1 MNTLTATALDVALE
15 ASRKGVVQLG
25 PNWYACGLRHA
36 TYAEA
41 EETFRRFDDQTR
53 QAREK
58 NEDRRRPRIGSSCAD
73 GIIYA
78 THITDGELTCDLAKL
93 RYERPKRSGY
103 DKRGPIAGVIVA
115 YDQTVLAC
123 HQNEHAAD
131 LAIREICRFI
141 SNLKTRSVDSHER
154 ELFDIVRALAD
165 RNGLLTAN
173 PWVGQPRGE
182 ASTAPV
188 GALTAE
194 SVLLGV
200 GQWVQSH
207 ADLDR
212 DDDQPTDGGLTIAF
226 DAGQRVYA
234 CIGGPG
240 KGGSEMVPRLLPE
253 RAIHLCADGVCP
265 KCPVTVR
272 NEPRRHF
279 RSIAYWLGRGSGPLS
294 VADYRSINTA
304 TTVLEVVL

>member
-1 MNTLTATALDVALE
+1 MNTLTATALDMALE
-15 ASRKGVVQLG
+15 SSKRGVVQLG

-41 EETFRRFDDQTR
+41 EETFRRFDDMER
-53 QAREK
+53 AARAK
-58 NEDRRRPRIGSSCAD
+58 NDDLRRPHVGAACKQ
-73 GIIYA
+73 GLIYA
-78 THITDGELTCDLAKL
+78 THVVDGELTADIVKV
-93 RYERPKRSGY
+93 RYSKPTRSTYETRAPIDRCGILY
-103 DKRGPIAGVIVA
+103 DETVTACQPGP
-115 YDQTVLAC
+115 
-123 HQNEHAAD
+123 AD
-131 LAIREICRFI
+131 LVVRELCRYI
-141 SNLKTRSVDSHER
+141 GYRKQRSVDSHER
-154 ELFDIVRALAD
+154 ELWDIVRALAD